1 MLESVADVDLP
12 TELRKSYHSFT
23 IKVDQ
28 EHQLPFWNVAVG
40 LTSAGRP
47 NRAAPEGGSHS
58 QSGHLAIK
66 NQCPAMTTGQSWFGC
81 RTVRT
86 CVVRVE
92 FGSAAR
98 GSWDGEEGR
107 GQVD

>member
-40 LTSAGRP
+40 RRHFG
-47 NRAAPEGGSHS
+47 RAAKPSR
-58 QSGHLAIK
+58 
-66 NQCPAMTTGQSWFGC
+66 PRTGVLILRAGTS
-81 RTVRT
+81 R
-86 CVVRVE
+86 
-92 FGSAAR
+92 
-98 GSWDGEEGR
+98 
-107 GQVD
+107 